1 MLPAP
6 HICSGLGTPQIC
18 SWSTLVTVLQCY
30 TCSLASGGQPVQ
42 CLLLLHF
49 QMPLNRFLQF
59 SDLPIVGLKTLSSCL
74 CIFQLCQ
81 SSIPSVGQRKMN
93 QSVTVSHTSCLDEAF
108 EFDLKRN
115 LKLQNYPLQ
124 HRAAKS
130 SLGNC
135 FALFAH
141 PAQNVKALCERCIT
155 YTRHEA
161 HRSLISLNECTVH
174 AFVTRPYMYV

>member
-1 MLPAP
+1 MLHLLTCFWWATCLVSAPAP
-6 HICSGLGTPQIC
+6 APATFPN
-18 SWSTLVTVLQCY
+18 
-30 TCSLASGGQPVQ
+30 ASEYVDS
-42 CLLLLHF
+42 CIF
-49 QMPLNRFLQF
+49 
-59 SDLPIVGLKTLSSCL
+59 DLSIVGLKTLSSCL

-81 SSIPSVGQRKMN
+81 SSIPSVGQHKMN

-135 FALFAH
+135 FALFAYQ
-141 PAQNVKALCERCIT
+141 AQNVKAHCGRCIT

>member
-1 MLPAP
+1 
-6 HICSGLGTPQIC
+6 
-18 SWSTLVTVLQCY
+18 
-30 TCSLASGGQPVQ
+30 
-42 CLLLLHF
+42 
-49 QMPLNRFLQF
+49 MPLNRFLQF

-81 SSIPSVGQRKMN
+81 SSIPSVGQHKMN

-135 FALFAH
+135 FALFAYQ
-141 PAQNVKALCERCIT
+141 AQNVKAHCGRCIT

-161 HRSLISLNECTVH
+161 HHSLISLNECTVH